1 MQYCLL
7 TMGNEVHAFPYR
19 HRRVEAHQKSGDQLS
34 EQFVRYDIADETQHV
49 RFGKRW
55 LPELIKHLGEKR
67 SFAQYT
73 ADVIQV
79 WEQEYRTGKLTL
91 NVE

>member
-1 MQYCLL
+1 ML

-19 HRRVEAHQKSGDQLS
+19 HRRVEAHQKSGDRLS

-55 LPELIKHLGEKR
+55 LPELLKHVGEKR
-67 SFAQYT
+67 PLKQFT
-73 ADVIQV
+73 DDVLKI
-79 WEQEYRTGKLTL
+79 WESEYRTGKLTL